1 MSKFGMGQPVRRTED
16 PRFITGR
23 GRYVDDIVLPH
34 MAHAVMVYSP
44 HAHAAITAIDATEAR
59 KAPGVLAVLT
69 GKELTADGLGTL
81 GPRFMPEDMGGPK
94 GYRTVRTLIATDR
107 VRHVGERVAVVVAET
122 RDQARDAAEL
132 VQVDYEPLPA
142 VVSSVAA
149 TASGAPLL
157 YDGAANNIS
166 FTLRMGDKAKTDAA
180 FAKAHHVARLHL
192 VNNRLSANTME
203 PRSAIGAF
211 DPAGQ
216 GYTLY
221 TSTQNP
227 HGVRSEL
234 AGLILKVPETRVRV
248 VAPDVGG
255 GFGMKGGLYPE
266 EALVLWAAKRTGRPV
281 KWIAQRSEGL
291 LSDDHGRDQVFDGE
305 LAVDKNGRILGLRAK
320 AMHNVGAY
328 ISGGGAIPLVFSL
341 MLLPGVYD
349 IGTFEVSTSAV
360 LTNTAP
366 TSPYRGAGRPE
377 AIYAIERLIDRAAR
391 DLGIDRAEIRRRNF
405 VKPEQMPHTS
415 PGGFTYDS
423 GEFAAALDK
432 CLKLADWQG
441 FAARRAESE
450 RRGRLRGLGISYYV
464 DNCNIFNERMELR
477 VDSGGNV
484 TILAGT
490 FSHGQGHETAFAQLV
505 SDWLGVPFETIRFI
519 QGDTN
524 EVSVGRGTY
533 ASRSATVGGAALK
546 SAADLVIA
554 KGKKFAAFVM
564 EVSDAD
570 IDFKD
575 GRFTVAGTDKSVT
588 LAEVAAVAHRPAH
601 IPVELGIGLDAVGNA
616 AGEPPN
622 FPNGCHICEV
632 EIDPETGG
640 TAVLRYTVV
649 DDVGRVINPLLVAGQ
664 IHGGIAQ
671 GIGQALLENV
681 HYEESSGQLL
691 SGSFMDYG
699 MPRSADIPSFTL
711 GMHEV
716 PCRTNP
722 LGVKGAGEAGTVG
735 APPTVIG
742 AILDALAPLGI
753 DHIDMPATPE
763 RVWQTIQA
771 ARGKAA

>member
-1 MSKFGMGQPVRRTED
+1 MSKFGMGQPVPRTED

-44 HAHAAITAIDATEAR
+44 HAHAEIVSIDAEAAR
-59 KAPGVLAVLT
+59 RAPGVLAVLT
-69 GKELTADGLGTL
+69 GKELQADGLGTL

-94 GYRTVRTLIATDR
+94 GYRTVRPLVATDR
-107 VRHVGERVAVVVAET
+107 VRYVGERVAVVVAET

-132 VQVDYEPLPA
+132 IEIDYKPLPA
-142 VVSSVAA
+142 VTSSSAA
-149 TASGAPLL
+149 TAAGAPQL
-157 YDGAANNIS
+157 YPGAANNVS

-180 FAKAHHVARLHL
+180 FAKADHVARVHL
-192 VNNRLSANTME
+192 FNNRLSANSME
-203 PRSAIGAF
+203 PRSAMGAF
-211 DPAGQ
+211 DPVGD

-227 HGVRSEL
+227 HGIRSEL
-234 AGLILKVPETRVRV
+234 AAMIFKVPETRVRV

-255 GFGMKGGLYPE
+255 GFGMKGSLYPE

-291 LSDDHGRDQVFDGE
+291 MSDDHGRDQVFDGE
-305 LAVDKNGRILGLRAK
+305 MALDKNGRILGVRAK
-320 AMHNVGAY
+320 ALHNVGAY

-349 IGTFEVSTSAV
+349 IQTYDVQTSAV

-377 AIYAIERLIDRAAR
+377 AIYAIERLLEQAAR

-405 VKPEQMPHTS
+405 VRPEQMPHTS

-423 GEFAAALDK
+423 GEFAVALDQ
-432 CLKLADWQG
+432 CLALADYKG

-450 RRGRLRGLGISYYV
+450 KRGKRRGLGISYYV

-477 VDSGGNV
+477 VDQGGNV

-490 FSHGQGHETAFAQLV
+490 FSHGQGHETAYAQLV

-524 EVSVGRGTY
+524 EVSLGRGTY

-546 SAADLVIA
+546 SASDLIIT
-554 KGKKFAAFVM
+554 KGKKFAAFAM
-564 EVSDAD
+564 EVSEGD

-575 GRFTVAGTDKSVT
+575 GRFTVAGTDKSMT
-588 LAEVAAVAHRPAH
+588 IAEVAAVAHRPAH
-601 IPVELGIGLDAVGNA
+601 VPVELGIGLDAVGNA

-622 FPNGCHICEV
+622 FPNGCHICELEV
-632 EIDPETGG
+632 DPDTGHTEI
-640 TAVLRYTVV
+640 LSYTVV

-681 HYEESSGQLL
+681 HYDAESGQLL

-699 MPRSADIPSFTL
+699 MPRSADIPLFKL

-735 APPTVIG
+735 APPCVIG
-742 AILDALAPLGI
+742 GILDALSPLGVA
-753 DHIDMPATPE
+753 HLDMPATPE
-763 RVWQTIQA
+763 RVWQAIQA

>member
-1 MSKFGMGQPVRRTED
+1 MSKFGMGQPVPRTED

-34 MAHAVMVYSP
+34 MVHAVMVHSP
-44 HAHAAITAIDATEAR
+44 HAHAEIAGIDAAAAR
-59 KAPGVLAVLT
+59 RAPGVLAVLT
-69 GKELTADGLGTL
+69 SKELAEDGIGTL

-94 GYRTVRTLIATDR
+94 GYRTVRTLVATDR
-107 VRHVGERVAVVVAET
+107 VRYVGERVAVVVAET
-122 RDQARDAAEL
+122 REQARDAAEL
-132 VQVDYEPLPA
+132 VQVDYKALPA

-149 TASGAPLL
+149 TAPGAPLL
-157 YDGAANNIS
+157 HDGAANNIS
-166 FTLRMGDKAKTDAA
+166 FTLRMGDKAKADAA
-180 FAKAHHVARLHL
+180 FAKAHHVAKLRLT
-192 VNNRLSANTME
+192 NNRLSANSME
-203 PRSAIGAF
+203 PRSAIGAY
-211 DPAGQ
+211 DPVGL

-227 HGVRSEL
+227 HGVRGEL

-255 GFGMKGGLYPE
+255 GFGMKGGLYPD
-266 EALVLWAAKRTGRPV
+266 EAIVLWAAKRVGRPV
-281 KWIAQRSEGL
+281 KWIPQRSEGL
-291 LSDDHGRDQVFDGE
+291 QSDDHGRDQVLDGE
-305 LAVDKNGRILGLRAK
+305 LAVDKDGRILGVRAR

-349 IGTFEVSTSAV
+349 VGAFDVQTSAV

-377 AIYAIERLIDRAAR
+377 AIYAIERLIDQAAR
-391 DLGIDRAEIRRRNF
+391 DLGLDRAEIRRRNF

-423 GEFAAALDK
+423 GEFAVALDQ
-432 CLKLADWQG
+432 CLKLADYKG
-441 FAARRAESE
+441 FAGRRAESE
-450 RRGRLRGLGISYYV
+450 QRGKKRGLGISYYV

-519 QGDTN
+519 QGDTD

-546 SAADLVIA
+546 LASDLIIE
-554 KGKKFAAFVM
+554 KGKKFAAFAM

-575 GRFTVAGTDKSVT
+575 GRFTVAGTDKSMS
-588 LAEVAAVAHRPAH
+588 LAEVAAVSHRPSH
-601 IPVELGIGLDAVGNA
+601 IPVELGIGLEAVGNA

-622 FPNGCHICEV
+622 FPNGCHICELEVDPDTGHV
-632 EIDPETGG
+632 E
-640 TAVLRYTVV
+640 LLSYTVV

-664 IHGGIAQ
+664 IHGGIVQ
-671 GIGQALLENV
+671 GIGQALIENV
-681 HYEESSGQLL
+681 HYEADSGQLL

-699 MPRSADIPSFTL
+699 MPRCDDIPAFKL

-735 APPTVIG
+735 APPCVIG
-742 AILDALAPLGI
+742 GILDALAPFGVG
-753 DHIDMPATPE
+753 HIDMPATPE
-763 RVWQTIQA
+763 RVWRAIRT
-771 ARGKAA
+771 ARG